1 MKRAQTA
8 IEYLLMLA
16 AVLILV
22 AIVLNVVV
30 DSMRTL
36 TNYVEEYTKVI
47 RERLLES
54 L

>member
-1 MKRAQTA
+1 MKRSQTA

-16 AVLILV
+16 ATLILV
-22 AIVLNVVV
+22 VIVYRVVM

-36 TNYVEEYTKVI
+36 SNSVDEYVKVM
-47 RERLLES
+47 RKKLLEN

>member
-36 TNYVEEYTKVI
+36 TNYVEESQK
-47 RERLLES
+47 S
-54 L
+54 

>member
-16 AVLILV
+16 ATLILV
-22 AIVLNVVV
+22 AIVLRVVMDSIKTLSNSV
-30 DSMRTL
+30 DEYARVMRR
-36 TNYVEEYTKVI
+36 K
-47 RERLLES
+47 LLEN

>member
-1 MKRAQTA
+1 MRIAQTA

-16 AVLILV
+16 ATLILV
-22 AIVLNVVV
+22 AIVYKVVV

-36 TNYVEEYTKVI
+36 SNSVDEYVKVM
-47 RERLLES
+47 RKKLLEN